1 MPRTDSLV
9 EYTLELLEPLGP
21 VQARSMFGGWGLY
34 FGGRMFGIIIQGQLH
49 LKVDDVTRADF
60 EAEGCRPFVYESRG
74 KAQPMNYWTPPADA
88 EDNSR
93 MLLPWAR
100 RAVDAAN
107 RAAMKK
113 AAAKKAPAKKAPA
126 KKPTAKKAP
135 AKKPTEKKTAAK
147 KTAAKKTAAKKTAA
161 KKTAAKKAPAKK
173 SRVRPS

>member
-113 AAAKKAPAKKAPA
+113 AAAKKPTAKKAPAKKTLAKQPAQESSATEKKTAAKKTAAKKAPA

-135 AKKPTEKKTAAK
+135 AKK
-147 KTAAKKTAAKKTAA
+147 
-161 KKTAAKKAPAKK
+161 

>member
-74 KAQPMNYWTPPADA
+74 KAQPMSYWTPPADA

-113 AAAKKAPAKKAPA
+113 AAAKKPTAKKAPA
-126 KKPTAKKAP
+126 KKPMEKKTTAKKAP

-147 KTAAKKTAAKKTAA
+147 K
-161 KKTAAKKAPAKK
+161 APAKK
-173 SRVRPS
+173 ARVRPS